1 MRTARLAGVTGIG
14 ESWRAC
20 VLDGSD
26 DHLVTGEPVS
36 YASCGRR
43 GGLCVF
49 ERGEAVEG
57 TAGGLRSGLD
67 APRGWSVEAMRR
79 EESRRSEDA
88 RRRRSWALQCEE
100 SCQ

>member
-14 ESWRAC
+14 ESGRAC

-26 DHLVTGEPVS
+26 DHLVTGELVS

-49 ERGEAVEG
+49 ERGEAVDG
-57 TAGGLRSGLD
+57 TAGACDL
-67 APRGWSVEAMRR
+67 GWMRR
-79 EESRRSEDA
+79 EGRR
-88 RRRRSWALQCEE
+88 
-100 SCQ
+100 